1 MRNKLIILATVLSL
15 FFIAAPAHASPDALA
30 INAAWNSQLADGDLT
45 YKVSAPN
52 STVQSAIQSATED
65 WDTNLPLSLTPTSA
79 KTPNI
84 SIKFKKGGGQ
94 IQGLARYTFTNG
106 FISHVEISI
115 SGQAFGSQNS
125 LDIIKQIT
133 RHEVGHALG
142 LGHADFSGDL
152 MSTSLSNGWPLITQC
167 DIDGVFAAQHW
178 KLVDSL
184 STPHQPHVSSVS
196 C

>member
-1 MRNKLIILATVLSL
+1 MRKFIIIAAILALSL
-15 FFIAAPAHASPDALA
+15 LTVPAHASPDALA
-30 INAAWNSQLADGDLT
+30 INAAWNSQLSDGDLT
-45 YKVSAPN
+45 YKISAPN
-52 STVQSAIQSATED
+52 SSVQSAIQDATED
-65 WDTNLPLSLTPTSA
+65 WDTNLPMSLSPTTA

-94 IQGLARYTFTNG
+94 IQGLARYTFVNG
-106 FISHVEISI
+106 FISHVDISI

-125 LDIIKQIT
+125 LAIIEQIT

-142 LGHADFSGDL
+142 IGHADFSGDL
-152 MSTSLSNGWPLITQC
+152 MSPSLSNGDPNISQC

-178 KLVDSL
+178 KLVDN
-184 STPHQPHVSSVS
+184 STPHPPHVSSIS

>member
-1 MRNKLIILATVLSL
+1 MRKLIVLATTLAL
-15 FFIAAPAHASPDALA
+15 FFIPTYAHASHGSLVVQ
-30 INAAWNSQLADGDLT
+30 AAWNSQLSDGELT
-45 YKVSAPN
+45 YKVSAPD
-52 STVQSAIQSATED
+52 SATQTAIQSATED
-65 WDTNLPLSLTPTSA
+65 WDTNLPLSLSPTTA

-94 IQGLARYTFTNG
+94 IQGLARYSFTNG
-106 FISHVEISI
+106 FISHVDISI

-152 MSTSLSNGWPLITQC
+152 MSPSLSNGWPFITQC

-178 KLVDSL
+178 KLVDGS
-184 STPHQPHVSSVS
+184 SVAHPPHVSSVS